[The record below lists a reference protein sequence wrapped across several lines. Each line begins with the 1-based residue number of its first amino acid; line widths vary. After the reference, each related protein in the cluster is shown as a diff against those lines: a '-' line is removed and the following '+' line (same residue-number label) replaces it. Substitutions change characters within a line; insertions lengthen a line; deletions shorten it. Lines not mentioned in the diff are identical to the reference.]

1 MFALLNP
8 EVRQWLDIGTSALS
22 AIGTLLA
29 VIVALYLSRRD
40 RRARIVV
47 SAAIAYLV
55 RPGQTFAEGQRL
67 YSLRATNVGFVT
79 VTVTNLCWR
88 VGFLR
93 RKVLY
98 QVRAEGWLG
107 DAIPKELQHGQF
119 LAVNTDE
126 AEYIGGL
133 FHLLEEIR
141 KHPIPKLTLLSVR
154 AGVETSLGK
163 RFFARPNWDLRGV
176 IRREFRCHAEAPGFK
191 EG

>member
-29 VIVALYLSRRD
+29 VIAALYLSRAD

-47 SAAIAYLV
+47 SAAITYLV
-55 RPGQTFAEGQRL
+55 RPGQTLAEGQRL
-67 YSLRATNVGFVT
+67 YTLTATNVGLVT
-79 VTVTNLCWR
+79 VTVTNLCWS

-107 DAIPKELQHGQF
+107 DAI
-119 LAVNTDE
+119 
-126 AEYIGGL
+126 
-133 FHLLEEIR
+133 
-141 KHPIPKLTLLSVR
+141 
-154 AGVETSLGK
+154 
-163 RFFARPNWDLRGV
+163 
-176 IRREFRCHAEAPGFK
+176 
-191 EG
+191 